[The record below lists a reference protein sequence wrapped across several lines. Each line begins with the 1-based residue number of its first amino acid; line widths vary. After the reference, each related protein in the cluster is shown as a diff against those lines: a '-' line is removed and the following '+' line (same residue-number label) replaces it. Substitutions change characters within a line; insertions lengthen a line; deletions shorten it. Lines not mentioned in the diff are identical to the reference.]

1 MSLRVYKTVKV
12 FKYQSHVGG
21 WESVGQNRYKRK
33 ILSDFFFYFTQTV
46 CFMKLYD
53 IITIIYLKLS
63 IISE

>member
-21 WESVGQNRYKRK
+21 WETDIKGI
-33 ILSDFFFYFTQTV
+33 ILSDFSFFYFTQTV

>member
-1 MSLRVYKTVKV
+1 MGISKDRTDIK
-12 FKYQSHVGG
+12 G
-21 WESVGQNRYKRK
+21 K
-33 ILSDFFFYFTQTV
+33 ILSDFSFFYFTQTV